1 MNMNLTLLGQA
12 ISFAI
17 FVWFCL
23 KYVWPPIIAALEA
36 REAEI
41 ADGLASAEKGRH
53 ELANAEK
60 QVADI
65 LSDGKEKAQGFV
77 LQAQKRRDD
86 IVENAKAEALEEKAK
101 ILAAATSELQQDR
114 TQMLEALRK
123 QVGGLALQGAEQ
135 ILMREVDE
143 QSHRDVLDKLSSSL

>member
-86 IVENAKAEALEEKAK
+86 IVENAKAEA
-101 ILAAATSELQQDR
+101 
-114 TQMLEALRK
+114 
-123 QVGGLALQGAEQ
+123 
-135 ILMREVDE
+135 
-143 QSHRDVLDKLSSSL
+143 